1 MRAAVLQ
8 RLSLILE
15 WYRGMIAEETGRI
28 ACTYDPVDDVV
39 VFDESAIR
47 DIGSIWDVEVLSR
60 FLGRADM
67 IRIVEVPL
75 RRYVKDLIERDG
87 TLLLESRFVVRR

>member
-75 RRYVKDLIERDG
+75 RRKDLIARDG